1 MFARDISMLDLR
13 PKFAYSLPPLSVCNC
28 EPTIPL
34 LYLWISYLASLSGL
48 EANGTLIRKQE
59 QLYFSLTVQ
68 IEQNAEEGTKG
79 RAAGSSHGG

>member
-1 MFARDISMLDLR
+1 MLDLR
-13 PKFAYSLPPLSVCNC
+13 PKFAYSLLPLSVCNC
-28 EPTIPL
+28 ETTIPL